1 MSKLVF
7 FAIILG
13 IVFIL
18 TYDPKSR
25 TLAHIIEDPT
35 TATKKCCTDPACIA
49 KHPSDCKNAHYES
62 IQFGGDVPAGFVSAN
77 ATSYGGAI
85 LGP

>member
-25 TLAHIIEDPT
+25 TLAHIIEEEPK
-35 TATKKCCTDPACIA
+35 KKCCMDPTCIA
-49 KHPSDCKNAHYES
+49 KHPSDCKNAHYEA
-62 IQFGGDVPAGFVSAN
+62 IQFGGDIPSGFVSAN